1 MPPAAPLLRVGV
13 AHATLGSMNPEPYV
27 AWAILGLIL
36 VIAELVTGT
45 FYLVMLGVAAFGAS
59 LAAWLGYDF
68 PIQSI
73 VAAAVAGAGAYWV
86 HLYRVKN
93 ATQQMPPLDAGQPA
107 NFEAWVDQGARL
119 ARVRYR
125 GASWDARVTG
135 AEAPEPGSIV
145 YVLSTQGNTLNVS
158 QKHPG

>member
-1 MPPAAPLLRVGV
+1 MD
-13 AHATLGSMNPEPYV
+13 PEPYL

-45 FYLVMLGVAAFGAS
+45 FYLVMLGVAAFGGS
-59 LAAWLGYDF
+59 AAAFLGYGF
-68 PIQSI
+68 PVQCI
-73 VAAAVAGAGAYWV
+73 VAAIIAGAGAYWV
-86 HLYRVKN
+86 HLYRAKN

-135 AEAPEPGSIV
+135 G
-145 YVLSTQGNTLNVS
+145 
-158 QKHPG
+158 